1 LTETNRPAMRRLKLG
16 LLFSAATLFAAA
28 CATATNTNTSIDN
41 SNRTFTVNSGNSA
54 ATPAP
59 TAAADDLAAARAT
72 FRATCINCHKENGE
86 GGVAELDEGVR
97 IKVPSFKTAHSIQ
110 HTDQQ
115 FARKIANGDKD
126 VGMPAF
132 KDRLT
137 PEQIN
142 ALVRFI
148 RTEFQAGGPKEGP
161 GH

>member
-1 LTETNRPAMRRLKLG
+1 MRRLKLG
-16 LLFSAATLFAAA
+16 LLFSAAAL
-28 CATATNTNTSIDN
+28 S
-41 SNRTFTVNSGNSA
+41 
-54 ATPAP
+54 
-59 TAAADDLAAARAT
+59 AAARAT
-72 FRATCINCHKENGE
+72 ASNPNPSPGAGGANAGRAAASPAPPPAGADDLASARASYKAACVNCHKENGE

-97 IKVPSFKTAHSIQ
+97 LKVPSFKTEHSIG

-126 VGMPAF
+126 EGMPAF

-142 ALVRFI
+142 SLVRFI
-148 RTEFQAGGPKEGP
+148 RREFQSAGPKQGA

>member
-1 LTETNRPAMRRLKLG
+1 MRRLKLG
-16 LLFSAATLFAAA
+16 LLFSAALLAAA
-28 CATATNTNTSIDN
+28 CATATNTDTAIGN
-41 SNRTFTVNSGNSA
+41 SNRTAVTNSGNSA
-54 ATPAP
+54 ATPASSP
-59 TAAADDLAAARAT
+59 AAPDDLASARAAYK
-72 FRATCINCHKENGE
+72 ATCVNCHKENGE

-97 IKVPSFKTAHSIQ
+97 LKVPSLKTEHSIQ

-115 FARKIANGDKD
+115 FARKIANGDKEA
-126 VGMPAF
+126 GMPAF

-148 RTEFQAGGPKEGP
+148 RSEFQSGGPKEGP

>member
-1 LTETNRPAMRRLKLG
+1 MRRLKLG
-16 LLFSAATLFAAA
+16 LTFSAAAVLAAA
-28 CATATNTNTSIDN
+28 CATATNTNTSIGN
-41 SNRTFTVNSGNSA
+41 SNRAAAVVNSGNAA
-54 ATPAP
+54 ATPAASP
-59 TAAADDLAAARAT
+59 APADDLASARAT
-72 FRATCINCHKENGE
+72 YKAACVNCHKENGE
-86 GGVAELDEGVR
+86 GGVAELDEGVKL
-97 IKVPSFKTAHSIQ
+97 KVPSLKTEHSIG

-126 VGMPAF
+126 EGMPAF

-148 RTEFQAGGPKEGP
+148 RSEFQSGGPKAGA

>member
-1 LTETNRPAMRRLKLG
+1 MKRLKLG
-16 LLFSAATLFAAA
+16 LIFSAAALLAAA
-28 CATATNTNTSIDN
+28 CATATNTNTSTGN
-41 SNRTFTVNSGNSA
+41 ANRTAAANSGTPA
-54 ATPAP
+54 ATPASSP
-59 TAAADDLAAARAT
+59 AAADELASARAAYKT
-72 FRATCINCHKENGE
+72 TCANCHKENGE

-97 IKVPSFKTAHSIQ
+97 IKVPSFKTEHSIQ

-126 VGMPAF
+126 EGMPAF

-148 RTEFQAGGPKEGP
+148 RSEFQSGGPRP
-161 GH
+161 GAGH

>member
-1 LTETNRPAMRRLKLG
+1 MRRLKLG
-16 LLFSAATLFAAA
+16 LLFSAAAFPAA
-28 CATATNTNTSIDN
+28 CATATNTNTSIGN
-41 SNRTFTVNSGNSA
+41 SNRTAVVNSGGSA

-59 TAAADDLAAARAT
+59 PAAGADDLASARAT
-72 FRATCINCHKENGE
+72 YKAACVNCHKENGE

-97 IKVPSFKTAHSIQ
+97 LKVPSFKTEHSIQ

-126 VGMPAF
+126 EGMPAF
-132 KDRLT
+132 QGRLS

-148 RTEFQAGGPKEGP
+148 RSEFQSAGPKEGP

>member
-1 LTETNRPAMRRLKLG
+1 MRRLKLA
-16 LLFSAATLFAAA
+16 LLFSAALLAA
-28 CATATNTNTSIDN
+28 CATATNTNTSVGN
-41 SNRTFTVNSGNSA
+41 SNRTVVVNSGNTA
-54 ATPAP
+54 ATPASSP
-59 TAAADDLAAARAT
+59 AAADDLAAARAVYK
-72 FRATCINCHKENGE
+72 ATCVNCHKENGE

-97 IKVPSFKTAHSIQ
+97 LKVPSFKTEHSIG

-126 VGMPAF
+126 EGMPAF

-148 RTEFQAGGPKEGP
+148 RTEFQSAGPKPGP

>member
-1 LTETNRPAMRRLKLG
+1 MRRLKLG
-16 LLFSAATLFAAA
+16 LLFSAAALCAAA
-28 CATATNTNTSIDN
+28 CATATNTTTPIGN
-41 SNRTFTVNSGNSA
+41 SNRTVTVNNGNTA

-59 TAAADDLAAARAT
+59 TAAASDDLASARAAYK
-72 FRATCINCHKENGE
+72 ATCVNCHKENGE

-97 IKVPSFKTAHSIQ
+97 LKVPSFKTEHSIQ

-126 VGMPAF
+126 EGMPAF

-148 RTEFQAGGPKEGP
+148 RAEFQSGGPKP
-161 GH
+161 GASH

>member
-1 LTETNRPAMRRLKLG
+1 MRRLKLG
-16 LLFSAATLFAAA
+16 LLFSAALLAAA
-28 CATATNTNTSIDN
+28 CATTTNTSTSIGN
-41 SNRTFTVNSGNSA
+41 SNRTVVVNSGNSA

-59 TAAADDLAAARAT
+59 PAAGTDDLASARAI
-72 FRATCINCHKENGE
+72 FKATCINCHRENGE

-97 IKVPSFKTAHSIQ
+97 IKVPSFKTEHSIQ

-126 VGMPAF
+126 AGMPAF

-148 RTEFQAGGPKEGP
+148 RTEFQSAGPKEGP
-161 GH
+161 GHSDD